1 MREYDIITE
10 PLTFIHIK
18 HLAIHRQVG
27 EHGRARLE
35 GHIADED
42 EQSFLEQ
49 LCKDVW
55 EKIEIVG
62 REGDRKT
69 IFHGIVTGFSI
80 SGGKDQKQMMLEV
93 TTGTCLMDRRPHY
106 RTFQNPDMTYVELF
120 RQITGNYQDSGLICN
135 RPLTEAIGGLILQ
148 YEETDWEF
156 LRRMASRFHSFL
168 TPAFDMPGSRYFYDL
183 QKGDSYELPAQTPC
197 TVHKKITEFAEK
209 RSRGLGGM
217 REGDCLEYEV
227 ESREDYRIG
236 DTLIIRG
243 QPYRIWRIESC
254 YDRGELLHQC
264 WLKVREGMDVTETF
278 CEQAAG
284 CSFPARILQ
293 VEEDRVQVEALEDEN
308 SGQEI
313 RQWYPY
319 ATVYSSPDGTGWYCM
334 PEIGDMVRLHIPAH
348 HEEQAYVASAVHLER
363 AGAER
368 SNPDIKRIMNK
379 HRKEIR
385 FTPDSIVL
393 TNNRG
398 TRIALTDQNGIEIVS
413 EHAIALRAREDLTL
427 SSETGSLTAA
437 GTESVNLR
445 QKNTGIDIGKG
456 ISFTGG
462 EMRVQ

>member
-1 MREYDIITE
+1 MREYNLITE
-10 PLTFIHIK
+10 PLTFLHIK
-18 HLAIHRQVG
+18 HLEIHRQVG

-42 EQSFLEQ
+42 EQPFLEQ
-49 LCKDVW
+49 LCRDVW
-55 EKIEIVG
+55 EKIDIVG

-69 IFHGIVTGFSI
+69 IFQGIVTGFSI

-106 RTFQNPDMTYVELF
+106 RTFQNPNMTYAELF
-120 RQITGNYQDSGLICN
+120 RQITGNYEDSGLICS
-135 RPLTEAIGGLILQ
+135 RPLTNRTGGLILQ

-168 TPAFDMPGSRYFYDL
+168 TPAFDMPGVRYFYDL
-183 QKGDSYELPAQTPC
+183 QKGGCYDLPAGTPC
-197 TVHKKITEFAEK
+197 TVHKEITGFTAK
-209 RSRGLGGM
+209 RSRGLGRL
-217 REGDCLEYEV
+217 READCLEYEV

-236 DTLIIRG
+236 DTLLIQG
-243 QPYRIWRIESC
+243 QPYRIWCMESR
-254 YDRGELLHQC
+254 YDRGELLHRC
-264 WLKVREGMDVTETF
+264 RLKVREGMDMPEIF

-284 CSFPARILQ
+284 CSLPARILQ
-293 VEEDRVQVEALEDEN
+293 VEEDRVRVEMVEDEN
-308 SGQEI
+308 TGQEI

-334 PEIGDMVRLHIPAH
+334 PEPGDAVRLHIPSH
-348 HEEQAYVASAVHLER
+348 HEAQAYVASAVHLETD
-363 AGAER
+363 GPDR
-368 SNPDIKRIMNK
+368 SNPDIKSIMNK

-398 TRIALTDQNGIEIVS
+398 TRIALTDENGIEIVS
-413 EHAIALRAREDLTL
+413 EHAIVLRAREDLTL

-462 EMRVQ
+462 ELRVQ